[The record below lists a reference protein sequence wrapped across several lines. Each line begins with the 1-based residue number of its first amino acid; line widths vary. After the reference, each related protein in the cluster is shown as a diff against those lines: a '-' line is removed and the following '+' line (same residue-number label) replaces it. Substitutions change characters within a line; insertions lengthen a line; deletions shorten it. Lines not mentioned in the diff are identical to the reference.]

1 MNIAPSPDP
10 TPMPARGETSAASPP
25 SAKDSAG
32 IAFADLLGTPHET
45 PPDGTPISCAP
56 KAGPSLP
63 RKQPMDGTDPALAV
77 MLPFMLPQVPQ
88 TLPAPLPP
96 GTGAGRQITGGDS
109 AVVPQPGSDA
119 PFSAQSGVPTGVMT
133 AVSFALGK
141 SDSVPAV
148 VAAAAISPEVSSG
161 SAAGTP
167 APIMQPAQAGLP
179 AVDAPAEIS
188 PLVAQIASPS
198 ALPPTAAVPENR
210 AGQRQPQQIS
220 DAANAGEADGTPVA
234 MQHRTMREQFSER
247 QSKTKASAASVPSAP
262 EDSRADAVPET
273 GQHSAEVRAITS
285 LPAAPA
291 TAGITFGPQAG
302 RGEGADAPSATD
314 SKAAVQIT
322 QQTIDL
328 TEHVRVTGRDHV
340 EVQMRLNDGQEVTVS
355 LRLEHG
361 EWKPVFKTD
370 TVALCRAL
378 EQNWHRAAAQ
388 PSVHAVKFG
397 TPVFESQRTQAD
409 AGQNPQQQSGGRERP
424 SSRREQESAFGIP
437 TPPAL
442 TPAKPARS
450 APTTAV
456 QLYA

>member
-1 MNIAPSPDP
+1 
-10 TPMPARGETSAASPP
+10 MPARGETSAASPP

-32 IAFADLLGTPHET
+32 IVFADLLGTPHEA
-45 PPDGTPISCAP
+45 PPDGTPIPCAP

-63 RKQPMDGTDPALAV
+63 RKQPMDGTDPMLAV
-77 MLPFMLPQVPQ
+77 MLQFVLPQVPQ

-96 GTGAGRQITGGDS
+96 GTSAGLQITGGDS
-109 AVVPQPGSDA
+109 AVVPQPGPGT
-119 PFSAQSGVPTGVMT
+119 PFSAQSSVPTGVPTGVMT

-148 VAAAAISPEVSSG
+148 AASAAAISPEVSSG

-167 APIMQPAQAGLP
+167 TPIMQPAQAGLP

-188 PLVAQIASPS
+188 PLVAKIASPS

-220 DAANAGEADGTPVA
+220 DAADAGKADGTPVA
-234 MQHRTMREQFSER
+234 MQRLTMREQFSER
-247 QSKTKASAASVPSAP
+247 QSKTKASAASVPSVP
-262 EDSRADAVPET
+262 ENSRADAVPET
-273 GQHSAEVRAITS
+273 GQRSADVRVIAS

-302 RGEGADAPSATD
+302 RGEGAGAPSATD

-378 EQNWHRAAAQ
+378 EQNWHRATAQ

-397 TPVFESQRTQAD
+397 TPVFESQRTLAD
-409 AGQNPQQQSGGRERP
+409 TGQNPQQQSGGRERP
-424 SSRREQESAFGIP
+424 SSRREQEPAFGIP